1 MGATCEAERYFPG
14 DLKLKP
20 NFLNEFDI
28 NYVGME
34 LFFTPHFSTSVG
46 SVFVFRSSP
55 AASPIAQLLIRSE
68 QSQPQSGPGRIPNP
82 SSACFVFFSVIV
94 TVRIL
99 PRSQIE
105 MLTVSEC

>member
-34 LFFTPHFSTSVG
+34 LFFLHLSGLCLFSAL
-46 SVFVFRSSP
+46 RQ
-55 AASPIAQLLIRSE
+55 QLL
-68 QSQPQSGPGRIPNP
+68 QSHS
-82 SSACFVFFSVIV
+82 C
-94 TVRIL
+94 
-99 PRSQIE
+99 
-105 MLTVSEC
+105 